1 MRLFLLLLFAFFAA
15 AANAG
20 TIRLEAQTAIF
31 ERPDASS
38 PVVGRVEAESD
49 FETAGEPVTGFTA
62 RHPLAHYN
70 TFHPIRLEG
79 EIRYASPEI
88 SLFRDENGRQVIRN
102 LPEQPLWRTGL
113 FLALAAGLVALVLF
127 YLHRRREG
135 ALPRNSRLEAVCFVL
150 FAVLIRQ
157 LLVLHTTMEWNNLI
171 PSAADDPAYFQS
183 IRDLLDGKLDGPWS
197 MTVGTGFF
205 YLPFILLLRAKE
217 FYDIAIAFDYFSA
230 LVLAPAALALGFMI
244 LRRFGI
250 SGRAAFAAVLL
261 WAVWPFFHTHLEAWE
276 PFRCRSIF
284 LAAPPSADS
293 HWWLYYR
300 TAINAGFNAMSDTPA
315 MLLLFA
321 TIWSALTLPPRNRS
335 AALIGVLFGFTCMV
349 RINTILFA
357 PLIAYLVFRR
367 FRSRAGE
374 WNAVL
379 GVIASAAGGFLLG
392 FGYQFCINIRQ
403 FGNPLT
409 FGYISH
415 YTDWAIRPADGF
427 TFTTF
432 LRWVH
437 LRYLAQANWAN
448 WALGI
453 TGLLLAA
460 GRTRRTAFALWTVP
474 VIVFFT
480 GYSHTFCDANR
491 FIVST
496 LLPFFAA
503 FTSLEIFR
511 EKGKL
516 PWFFAGTVAAA
527 LLLTAPSSSQPEV
540 PILLRFPAPA
550 ECTVLLPWLLAALL
564 ALLSWTGFRSGMR
577 PLTAAAPALFAGLF
591 FVGNSFL
598 FLGLLGAILLRALAE
613 WFLQW
618 KRCAH
623 RCRTP

>member
-1 MRLFLLLLFAFFAA
+1 MYEIEMIAIDAVGEREARKPLLPGAIPGATVSLHTLAPGEELTREPAGERAFIFLSIDGKFTFAA
-15 AANAG
+15 GGENRAVSG
-20 TIRLEAQTAIF
+20 RYVFIPSGSQRAQF
-31 ERPDASS
+31 R
-38 PVVGRVEAESD
+38 AESP
-49 FETAGEPVTGFTA
+49 T
-62 RHPLAHYN
+62 
-70 TFHPIRLEG
+70 RLL
-79 EIRYASPEI
+79 EIVWEI
-88 SLFRDENGRQVIRN
+88 
-102 LPEQPLWRTGL
+102 PP
-113 FLALAAGLVALVLF
+113 
-127 YLHRRREG
+127 
-135 ALPRNSRLEAVCFVL
+135 NSREEWRDTRFPFPYVQEYFSAAQYRDRNKSDKTISRELV
-150 FAVLIRQ
+150 RQ

-392 FGYQFCINIRQ
+392 FGYQFYINIRQ

-598 FLGLLGAILLRALAE
+598 VLGLLGAILLRALAE